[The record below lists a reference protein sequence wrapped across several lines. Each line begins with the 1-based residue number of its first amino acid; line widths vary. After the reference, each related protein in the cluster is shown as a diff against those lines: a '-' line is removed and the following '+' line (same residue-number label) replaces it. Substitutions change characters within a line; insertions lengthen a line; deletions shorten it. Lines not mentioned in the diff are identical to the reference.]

1 MLKQFILF
9 LLLGIS
15 SGINAQFK
23 NDNVKYTTIDMAD
36 LCKALNANNGYLL
49 LDVRTKGEFYDTS
62 SSASYNLGRLNGAVN
77 ISVRELGSRIADISN
92 YKDKPVFI
100 YCSHSQRSRRAGK
113 MLADSG
119 FTKVFN
125 VNGGITS
132 IYYNS
137 LYTSPCM
144 RKMLESFNQYSLIS
158 AIDLC
163 GRMIGSKAPFLL
175 DVRPDS
181 AFRHISRDAKENA
194 YGAFINTVN
203 IPLADLEKRL
213 GEIPRDREIIITD
226 IFGEEA
232 AEAAVLLLKKGYI
245 NISVLIEGI
254 DRLIQSDEKTISGKK
269 ILYKSPVAYKIFST
283 TEFARYYKKKDDI
296 LLLDIRSRSEFENK
310 HADYWRNTGHLQNAV
325 NIPADELEKS
335 KEGLGTN
342 KERAIVIYTF
352 GNGPEVYAVADGLQK
367 DGYTNIS
374 VLAGGIFNLRWT
386 AGNVKGHAWLKDL
399 VVDIPESNQ

>member
-144 RKMLESFNQYSLIS
+144 RKMLESFNQ
-158 AIDLC
+158 
-163 GRMIGSKAPFLL
+163 
-175 DVRPDS
+175 
-181 AFRHISRDAKENA
+181 
-194 YGAFINTVN
+194 
-203 IPLADLEKRL
+203 
-213 GEIPRDREIIITD
+213 
-226 IFGEEA
+226 
-232 AEAAVLLLKKGYI
+232 
-245 NISVLIEGI
+245 
-254 DRLIQSDEKTISGKK
+254 
-269 ILYKSPVAYKIFST
+269 
-283 TEFARYYKKKDDI
+283 KDDRKQSPFSAGCKTGFS
-296 LLLDIRSRSEFENK
+296 LSPYQPRCKGKCIR
-310 HADYWRNTGHLQNAV
+310 
-325 NIPADELEKS
+325 
-335 KEGLGTN
+335 GL
-342 KERAIVIYTF
+342 Y
-352 GNGPEVYAVADGLQK
+352 
-367 DGYTNIS
+367 
-374 VLAGGIFNLRWT
+374 
-386 AGNVKGHAWLKDL
+386 
-399 VVDIPESNQ
+399 